1 MWRSTPAMPA
11 GHAPNPQARTQRVHS
26 SVRSPSPRLSA
37 LLTMQ
42 LPLLLAACAAQQP
55 ITPAPT
61 TLSPPPAASAASAAT
76 TQPTAGG
83 AADATAPK
91 QVGQIIETARAS
103 VRATTIWLARGVDSW
118 FGDRPFEEG
127 GKVSNGQLEI
137 SVLQRRRE
145 SADWGLR
152 INARFALPNIDRL
165 GYVFVGRD
173 NEREVITDRPG
184 ALSRRDQ
191 LQVNRAQDN
200 AFFAGVGR
208 ALGDRF
214 DFRIGVRGAFKPY
227 AQARFHEH
235 WPISANTQADFRQT
249 LFLTVDD
256 RLGSTTAVS
265 LDHTLSPSLGLR
277 WLAATTVTQALPK
290 FVWASSLGAYQS
302 FGGQRLLSLET
313 LVNGQQGSG
322 VDALDYGVQARWE
335 QPVHQDWLL
344 GGVVVG
350 HFWPRPDAQSAR
362 RGAWALG
369 ASLKMRF

>member
-1 MWRSTPAMPA
+1 MLPTRP
-11 GHAPNPQARTQRVHS
+11 
-26 SVRSPSPRLSA
+26 SPSPSIT
-37 LLTMQ
+37 LLP
-42 LPLLLAACAAQQP
+42 LLLLAACASQQP
-55 ITPAPT
+55 TAPA
-61 TLSPPPAASAASAAT
+61 PPAAPPLPAAQTASTATAQAVAAGPAESAAPPQAA
-76 TQPTAGG
+76 
-83 AADATAPK
+83 
-91 QVGQIIETARAS
+91 QIIETARAS

-118 FGDRPFEEG
+118 FGDRPFEDG
-127 GKVSNGQLEI
+127 GKVSNGQFDI
-137 SVLQRRRE
+137 SVLQRQGE

-173 NEREVITDRPG
+173 NEREIITDRPG

-191 LQVNRAQDN
+191 LQVGRPQDN
-200 AFFAGVGR
+200 KFFAGLGR
-208 ALGDRF
+208 TLDDRF
-214 DFRIGVRGAFKPY
+214 DLRVGVRGAFKPY
-227 AQARFHEH
+227 AQVRFHQH
-235 WPISANTQADFRQT
+235 WQLGASDQADFRQT
-249 LFLTVDD
+249 LFWTADD

-265 LDHTLSPSLGLR
+265 FDHTLSPNLGLR

-302 FGGQRLLSLET
+302 FGDQRLLSLET

-344 GGVVVG
+344 GGIVVG
-350 HFWPRPDAQSAR
+350 HFWPRPDAQIAR

-369 ASLKMRF
+369 ANLKMRF